1 MNEQELFCTKKQLL
15 VFKILLYFPKLNFI
29 GEKTKPNSLTFS
41 KDILVDIQSVTFLLL
56 LSNVNE
62 LSIGE
67 KTKKLW

>member
-1 MNEQELFCTKKQLL
+1 MNKNFFALKNNYWFLRFFCI
-15 VFKILLYFPKLNFI
+15 FSILNFI

-56 LSNVNE
+56 LSDVNE

-67 KTKKLW
+67 KAKKLW